1 MEEKTAKEIV
11 SQLKRIADALDKQNV
26 IEEKKL
32 KRDGT
37 VLKLQEKK
45 LRSDLRE
52 NISINESKVIKT
64 TPVYKSTDY
73 RDTPIA
79 EK

>member
-1 MEEKTAKEIV
+1 MEKKIAKEI
-11 SQLKRIADALDKQNV
+11 SNQLKRIADALDKQNV
-26 IEEKKL
+26 LEEKKL
-32 KRDGT
+32 RRDDK
-37 VLKLQEKK
+37 VSKLQEKK

-52 NISINESKVIKT
+52 NISINENKVIKT
-64 TPVYKSTDY
+64 NPVYKSTDY